1 MLEVVDFGVVIGV
14 SEVVMMTLLVELPV
28 VVFLVVG
35 EVVLVEVVVFSV

>member
-14 SEVVMMTLLVELPV
+14 SEGVMMTLLVELPV